1 MTMATFHLQ
10 IVTPDRLVYDG
21 EARQII
27 LRTVG
32 GDAAILAGHIDYSA
46 PLGIGEA
53 KLTDGEGNERSAAC
67 QGGMV
72 TVSGGQVRVMTRC
85 GSGRAPRAR
94 ARGPCGGTTPH
105 RIAPADPA
113 RGRGGVYGGRTPQAP
128 GVPGHRKDPD
138 HGCLHRH

>member
-53 KLTDGEGNERSAAC
+53 KLTDAEGNDITDWFERLVFAFSSEDSVLMQVKRNESTLA
-67 QGGMV
+67 GGEEDNIL
-72 TVSGGQVRVMTRC
+72 TGDYTFL
-85 GSGRAPRAR
+85 PR
-94 ARGPCGGTTPH
+94 
-105 RIAPADPA
+105 
-113 RGRGGVYGGRTPQAP
+113 
-128 GVPGHRKDPD
+128 
-138 HGCLHRH
+138 

>member
-10 IVTPDRLVYDG
+10 IVTPDRLVFDG

-67 QGGMV
+67 QGGLL
-72 TVSGGQVRVMTRC
+72 TVSGGQVWVMATTFEW
-85 GSGRAPRAR
+85 ADKIDVAR
-94 ARGPCGGTTPH
+94 AE
-105 RIAPADPA
+105 AA
-113 RGRGGVYGGRTPQAP
+113 REKAEKVLHDKNASDTDLRLAEA
-128 GVPGHRKDPD
+128 K
-138 HGCLHRH
+138 LHRALVRKSVASNL

>member
-10 IVTPDRLVYDG
+10 IVTPDRLVFDG

-53 KLTDGEGNERSAAC
+53 KLTDEEGNERSAAC
-67 QGGMV
+67 QGGLL
-72 TVSGGQVRVMTRC
+72 TVSGGQVWVMATTFEW
-85 GSGRAPRAR
+85 ADKIDVAR
-94 ARGPCGGTTPH
+94 AE
-105 RIAPADPA
+105 AA
-113 RGRGGVYGGRTPQAP
+113 REKAEKVLHDQNASDTDLRLAEAKLQRALV
-128 GVPGHRKDPD
+128 RKSVASK
-138 HGCLHRH
+138 L

>member
-10 IVTPDRLVYDG
+10 IVTPDRLVFDG

-46 PLGIGEA
+46 
-53 KLTDGEGNERSAAC
+53 EGNERSAAC

-72 TVSGGQVRVMTRC
+72 TVSGGQVWVMATTFEWADEIDAE
-85 GSGRAPRAR
+85 RAQRAR
-94 ARGPCGGTTPH
+94 QEAEERLRVLDRSDEQF
-105 RIAPADPA
+105 RIAEAKLKRA
-113 RGRGGVYGGRTPQAP
+113 LTR
-128 GVPGHRKDPD
+128 
-138 HGCLHRH
+138 LHVTG

>member
-10 IVTPDRLVYDG
+10 IVTPDRLVFDG

-53 KLTDGEGNERSAAC
+53 KLTDAEGNERSAAC
-67 QGGMV
+67 QGGLL
-72 TVSGGQVRVMTRC
+72 TVSGGQVWVMATTFEWADEIDA
-85 GSGRAPRAR
+85 GEMGAAR
-94 ARGPCGGTTPH
+94 
-105 RIAPADPA
+105 PAVSA
-113 RGRGGVYGGRTPQAP
+113 A
-128 GVPGHRKDPD
+128 H
-138 HGCLHRH
+138 LA